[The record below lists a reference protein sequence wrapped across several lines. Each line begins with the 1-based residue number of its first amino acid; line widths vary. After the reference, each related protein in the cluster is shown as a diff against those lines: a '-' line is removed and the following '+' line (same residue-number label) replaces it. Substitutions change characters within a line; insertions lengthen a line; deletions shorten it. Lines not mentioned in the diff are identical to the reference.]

1 VANIHVPKM
10 GEADDAE
17 AFLENF
23 QAVAEVSGWP
33 RQEWAHRLLPLLTG
47 EAQLANHSL
56 PAGAQQDY
64 GTIARAI
71 QDRLGLYPE
80 EHRRRFR
87 MLAFTEG
94 DRPFA
99 FAQQLWD
106 QARKCLVPD
115 QNSAEDVVEQV
126 VLERFVEGLPAW
138 TSAWVRYHRPESLS
152 SAVDLAERWDRPSPA
167 PRARGGVPV
176 PERAHESPPTPT
188 PQTGAQTAGEG
199 CWGCGRPGHFRWD
212 CPLME
217 VGQVVR
223 VTGAP
228 FPPHGPGEAYRIP

>member
-1 VANIHVPKM
+1 M
-10 GEADDAE
+10 
-17 AFLENF
+17 
-23 QAVAEVSGWP
+23 
-33 RQEWAHRLLPLLTG
+33 
-47 EAQLANHSL
+47 
-56 PAGAQQDY
+56 
-64 GTIARAI
+64 
-71 QDRLGLYPE
+71 
-80 EHRRRFR
+80 
-87 MLAFTEG
+87 
-94 DRPFA
+94 
-99 FAQQLWD
+99 
-106 QARKCLVPD
+106 
-115 QNSAEDVVEQV
+115 EQV
-126 VLERFVEGLPAW
+126 ALERFVEGLPAR

-152 SAVDLAERWDRPSPA
+152 AAVDLAESHLQPPPTAQQPPTPVPHTGAAALRRDRPSLA
-167 PRARGGVPV
+167 PRERVGVPV